1 MSYDSEK
8 HEPKTM
14 KAKADL
20 MAKRG
25 SISEK
30 QHKKLHAKADV
41 EIAKAKAGEN
51 AKNAK
56 IAPAPK
62 VDDLSAK
69 GSGGVAAT
77 DKEGESTGKPG
88 KTADPT
94 QTPAKRAAATKKPV
108 LRGQPLDE
116 DERDL

>member
-20 MAKRG
+20 MLKKG
-25 SISEK
+25 SISDKE
-30 QHKKLHAKADV
+30 HKKLHAKADV
-41 EIAKAKAGEN
+41 EIAKAKAG
-51 AKNAK
+51 KNAK

-77 DKEGESTGKPG
+77 DKEGESTGPAG
-88 KTADPT
+88 KDADAT
-94 QTPAKRAAATKKPV
+94 QTPAKRGAATKKPV
-108 LRGQPLDE
+108 LRGQPLDD

>member
-30 QHKKLHAKADV
+30 QRAKLHAKADV
-41 EIAKAKAGEN
+41 EIAKAKAG
-51 AKNAK
+51 KNAK
-56 IAPAPK
+56 ITPAPK
-62 VDDLSAK
+62 VDALSAK

-77 DKEGESTGKPG
+77 DKEGESTGKG
-88 KTADPT
+88 GATADPT
-94 QTPAKRAAATKKPV
+94 QTPAKRKAATKKPV